1 MSMQI
6 VKELYVVENN
16 EFSFGIRV
24 QKAGEIGAY
33 FP

>member
-6 VKELYVVENN
+6 VKELCVIENS
-16 EFSFGIRV
+16 EFSFGIRI
-24 QKAGEIGAY
+24 QKTGEIEAH